1 MGQVNSAKSHF
12 VLGVVMKKSIVG
24 RAVIAIAALA
34 LLANGIAP
42 SNAATLRVP
51 KTAFPACVVQ
61 NGIYCIESVTVT
73 TAQGKVVPLQ
83 WVANGNAVPGE
94 SATDGIS
101 FAPVAKVVKGVVK
114 ENGWWTTQYQRDALV
129 AETTVFT
136 DISEL
141 VGTAEFPEIGA
152 RYDSATKTYD
162 ITKPIE
168 AFDSI
173 IDCWD
178 SKSNTSSK
186 IPFSTCHKGAVAAI
200 TDAEVKFIFNYT
212 TAALAATAAKDLD
225 AATWIDL
232 KEYALKGEQP
242 AVNARYDAAKKT
254 FDKIQPL
261 YTPVWVTNNSL
272 INGWNVAGTAASLPT
287 IVPVTPAPAASP
299 EASPSASP
307 TASPAAPAAPAD
319 PNAAPATAVTGATS
333 APDAQ
338 GVVPAALAPNEQT
351 AVMPVVEA
359 GRALTG
365 RWTSPL
371 WNSLGLGSIGYDGL
385 FVDAKAA
392 NEFVNHVFI
401 DVVPT
406 LTANDNK
413 VTLAGQPGNK
423 AFAVSLDSD
432 IVISVKVRTGDIK
445 TGVTV
450 AVGVDTTVKSV
461 AGREFTTLTVE
472 GTAVTVPL
480 AKKAADCNGE
490 TGVAKAMVR
499 QFQTLIIAQN
509 ETSGFGVEGTSGN
522 MYVGSN
528 GVCSLST
535 PTWDAATKTF
545 SWTTGA
551 PHFAPDGTT
560 VNKGFYKAVIP
571 FKDAAL
577 LWGLTNPAD
586 AATALTVSITTEE
599 GGSSAAIAVVSA
611 KNGNIIIDVSGF
623 EYSKPRLSIAM
634 KRGYKASNKK
644 ISSLPAPKYT
654 ITCARGATT
663 KKVKGTKPTCP
674 KGYKAV
680 GPRV

>member
-1 MGQVNSAKSHF
+1 
-12 VLGVVMKKSIVG
+12 MKKFRLSRIIV
-24 RAVIAIAALA
+24 AVATLA
-34 LLANGIAP
+34 MLANGIVP
-42 SNAATLRVP
+42 SSAATLRVP
-51 KTAFPACVVQ
+51 KTAFPACAVQ
-61 NGIYCIESVTVT
+61 NGVYCIESVTVT

-83 WVANGNAVPGE
+83 WVATGTAVPGQ
-94 SATDGIS
+94 SATNGIS
-101 FAPVAKVVKGVVK
+101 FAPVAKVVKGIVK

-129 AETTVFT
+129 ADTTVFA
-136 DISEL
+136 DVSSL

-162 ITKPIE
+162 ITKPVE
-168 AFDSI
+168 AFSSI

-178 SKSNTSSK
+178 SKTNTSSK
-186 IPFSTCHKGAVAAI
+186 QTFGNCYKGAVAAVNE
-200 TDAEVKFIFNYT
+200 AEVKFIFNYST
-212 TAALAATAAKDLD
+212 SALAATAAKDLD
-225 AATWIDL
+225 TSTWVDL
-232 KEYALKGEQP
+232 KDLALQGQQP
-242 AVNARYDAAKKT
+242 AVNARYDATKKT
-254 FDKIQPL
+254 FDKLQPL

-272 INGWNVAGTAASLPT
+272 INGWDVAGTPATLPT
-287 IVPVTPAPAASP
+287 IVPVTPAPAAS
-299 EASPSASP
+299 ASAASAV
-307 TASPAAPAAPAD
+307 TAPAPVD
-319 PNAAPATAVTGATS
+319 PNAAPATAVTAATS

-338 GVVPAALAPNEQT
+338 GVVPAPLAPNEQT
-351 AVMPVVEA
+351 AVMPPVEA

-371 WNSLGLGSIGYDGL
+371 WNTLGLGSIGYDGL

-406 LTANDNK
+406 LTATDNK
-413 VTLAGQPGNK
+413 VNLAGQTGNK
-423 AFAVSLDSD
+423 SYAVSLDSD

-450 AVGVDTTVKSV
+450 AVGVDTSVTSTV
-461 AGREFTTLTVE
+461 GQEFTTLTVE

-480 AKKAADCNGE
+480 AKSAADCAGE

-499 QFQTLIIAQN
+499 QFQTLIIVQN
-509 ETSGFGVEGTSGN
+509 DTSGFGVEGTSGN

-535 PTWDAATKTF
+535 PTWDPTAKSF
-545 SWTTGA
+545 SWTTAA

-560 VNKGFYKAVIP
+560 VNRGFYKAVIP

-586 AATALTVSITTEE
+586 AATALTVSIATEA

-623 EYSKPRLSIAM
+623 EYSKPRLTIMM
-634 KRGYKASNKK
+634 KKGYKASNKK
-644 ISSLPAPKYT
+644 ISSLAAPKYT

-663 KKVKGTKPTCP
+663 KKVKGTKPVCP

-680 GPRV
+680 GPRT

>member
-1 MGQVNSAKSHF
+1 
-12 VLGVVMKKSIVG
+12 MKKFRLSRIVV
-24 RAVIAIAALA
+24 AVAALA
-34 LLANGIAP
+34 MLANGIVP
-42 SNAATLRVP
+42 SSAATLRVP
-51 KTAFPACVVQ
+51 KTAFPACAVQ
-61 NGIYCIESVTVT
+61 NGVYCIESVTVT

-83 WVANGNAVPGE
+83 WVATGTAVPGQ
-94 SATDGIS
+94 SATNGIS
-101 FAPVAKVVKGVVK
+101 FAPVAKVVKGIVK

-129 AETTVFT
+129 ADTTVFA
-136 DISEL
+136 DVSSL

-162 ITKPIE
+162 ITKPVE
-168 AFDSI
+168 AFSSI

-178 SKSNTSSK
+178 SKTNTSSK
-186 IPFSTCHKGAVAAI
+186 QTFGNCYKGAVAAVNE
-200 TDAEVKFIFNYT
+200 AEVKFIFNYST
-212 TAALAATAAKDLD
+212 TALAATAAKDLD
-225 AATWIDL
+225 TSTWVDL
-232 KEYALKGEQP
+232 KDLALQGQQP
-242 AVNARYDAAKKT
+242 AVNARYDATKKT
-254 FDKIQPL
+254 FDKLQPL

-272 INGWNVAGTAASLPT
+272 INGWDVAGTPATLPT
-287 IVPVTPAPAASP
+287 IVPVTPAPAAS
-299 EASPSASP
+299 ASAASAV
-307 TASPAAPAAPAD
+307 TAPAPVD
-319 PNAAPATAVTGATS
+319 PNAAPATAVTAATS

-338 GVVPAALAPNEQT
+338 GVVPAPLAPNEQT
-351 AVMPVVEA
+351 AVMPPVEA

-371 WNSLGLGSIGYDGL
+371 WNTLGLGSIGYDGL

-406 LTANDNK
+406 LTATDNK
-413 VTLAGQPGNK
+413 VNLAGQTGNK
-423 AFAVSLDSD
+423 SYAVSLDSD

-450 AVGVDTTVKSV
+450 AVGVDTSVTSTV
-461 AGREFTTLTVE
+461 GQEFTTLTVE

-480 AKKAADCNGE
+480 AKSAADCAGE

-499 QFQTLIIAQN
+499 QFQTLIIVQN
-509 ETSGFGVEGTSGN
+509 DTSGFGVEGTSGN

-535 PTWDAATKTF
+535 PTWDPTAKSF
-545 SWTTGA
+545 SWTTAA

-560 VNKGFYKAVIP
+560 VNRGFYKAVIP

-586 AATALTVSITTEE
+586 AATALTVSIATEA

-623 EYSKPRLSIAM
+623 EYSKPRLTIKM
-634 KRGYKASNKK
+634 KKGYKASNKK
-644 ISSLPAPKYT
+644 ISSLAAPKYT

-663 KKVKGTKPTCP
+663 KKVKGTKPVCP

-680 GPRV
+680 GPRT

>member
-1 MGQVNSAKSHF
+1 M
-12 VLGVVMKKSIVG
+12 
-24 RAVIAIAALA
+24 
-34 LLANGIAP
+34 
-42 SNAATLRVP
+42 
-51 KTAFPACVVQ
+51 
-61 NGIYCIESVTVT
+61 
-73 TAQGKVVPLQ
+73 
-83 WVANGNAVPGE
+83 
-94 SATDGIS
+94 
-101 FAPVAKVVKGVVK
+101 
-114 ENGWWTTQYQRDALV
+114 
-129 AETTVFT
+129 
-136 DISEL
+136 
-141 VGTAEFPEIGA
+141 
-152 RYDSATKTYD
+152 
-162 ITKPIE
+162 
-168 AFDSI
+168 
-173 IDCWD
+173 
-178 SKSNTSSK
+178 
-186 IPFSTCHKGAVAAI
+186 
-200 TDAEVKFIFNYT
+200 
-212 TAALAATAAKDLD
+212 
-225 AATWIDL
+225 
-232 KEYALKGEQP
+232 
-242 AVNARYDAAKKT
+242 
-254 FDKIQPL
+254 QPL
-261 YTPVWVTNNSL
+261 FTPVWVTNNSL
-272 INGWNVAGTAASLPT
+272 INGWNVAGTPATLPT
-287 IVPVTPAPAASP
+287 IVTPPAPATPAATPSPTASPTAPAATPAPAASP
-299 EASPSASP
+299 APGAP
-307 TASPAAPAAPAD
+307 VDPNAPAATTV
-319 PNAAPATAVTGATS
+319 TAATS

-413 VTLAGQPGNK
+413 VNLAGQPGNK

-432 IVISVKVRTGDIK
+432 IVISVKVRTGALK

-450 AVGVDTTVKSV
+450 AVGVDTTVKTTV
-461 AGREFTTLTVE
+461 GQEFTTLTVE

-480 AKKAADCNGE
+480 AKKAADCSGE
-490 TGVAKAMVR
+490 AGVAKAMVR
-499 QFQTLIIAQN
+499 QFQTLIVAQN
-509 ETSGFGVEGTSGN
+509 DTSGFGVEGTSGN

-535 PTWDAATKTF
+535 PTWDPATKTF
-545 SWTTGA
+545 SWTVGA

-586 AATALTVSITTEE
+586 AATALTVSIATEE

-611 KNGNIIIDVSGF
+611 KSGNIIIDVSGF

-634 KRGYKASNKK
+634 KKGYKASNRK
-644 ISSLPAPKYT
+644 ISSLAAPKYT

-663 KKVKGTKPTCP
+663 KKVKGTNPKCP
-674 KGYKAV
+674 KGFKAV
-680 GPRV
+680 GPRI

>member
-1 MGQVNSAKSHF
+1 
-12 VLGVVMKKSIVG
+12 MKKFRLSRIVV
-24 RAVIAIAALA
+24 AVAALA
-34 LLANGIAP
+34 MLANGIVP
-42 SNAATLRVP
+42 SSAATLRVP
-51 KTAFPACVVQ
+51 KTAFPACAVQ
-61 NGIYCIESVTVT
+61 NGVYCIESVTVT

-83 WVANGNAVPGE
+83 WVATGTAVPGQ
-94 SATDGIS
+94 SATNGIS
-101 FAPVAKVVKGVVK
+101 FAPVAKVVKGIVK

-129 AETTVFT
+129 ADTTVFA
-136 DISEL
+136 DVSSL

-162 ITKPIE
+162 ITKPVE
-168 AFDSI
+168 AFSSI

-178 SKSNTSSK
+178 SKTNTSSK
-186 IPFSTCHKGAVAAI
+186 QTFGNCYKGAVAAVNE
-200 TDAEVKFIFNYT
+200 AEVKFIFNYST
-212 TAALAATAAKDLD
+212 TALAATAAKDLD
-225 AATWIDL
+225 TSTWVDL
-232 KEYALKGEQP
+232 KDLALQGQQP
-242 AVNARYDAAKKT
+242 AVNARYDATAKS
-254 FDKIQPL
+254 FDKLMPL

-272 INGWNVAGTAASLPT
+272 INGWDVAGTPATLPT
-287 IVPVTPAPAASP
+287 IVPVTPAPAAS
-299 EASPSASP
+299 ASAASAV
-307 TASPAAPAAPAD
+307 TAPAPVD
-319 PNAAPATAVTGATS
+319 PNAAPATAVTAATS

-338 GVVPAALAPNEQT
+338 GVVPAPLAPNEQT
-351 AVMPVVEA
+351 AVMPPVEA

-371 WNSLGLGSIGYDGL
+371 WNTLGLGSIGYDGL

-406 LTANDNK
+406 LTATDNK
-413 VTLAGQPGNK
+413 VNLAGQPGNK
-423 AFAVSLDSD
+423 IYAVSLDSD

-450 AVGVDTTVKSV
+450 AVGVDTTVTSTV
-461 AGREFTTLTVE
+461 GQEFTTLTVE

-480 AKKAADCNGE
+480 AKTAADCAGE

-509 ETSGFGVEGTSGN
+509 ETSGFGVEGTTGN

-535 PTWDAATKTF
+535 PTWDPTAKSF
-545 SWTTGA
+545 SWTTAA

-560 VNKGFYKAVIP
+560 VNRGFYKAVIP

-586 AATALTVSITTEE
+586 AATALTVSIATEA

-623 EYSKPRLSIAM
+623 EYSKPRLTIKM
-634 KRGYKASNKK
+634 KKGYKASNKK
-644 ISSLPAPKYT
+644 ISSLAAPKYT

-663 KKVKGTKPTCP
+663 KKVKGTKPVCP

-680 GPRV
+680 GPRT

>member
-1 MGQVNSAKSHF
+1 
-12 VLGVVMKKSIVG
+12 MKKFRLSRIVV
-24 RAVIAIAALA
+24 AVAALA
-34 LLANGIAP
+34 MLANGIVP
-42 SNAATLRVP
+42 SSAATLRVP
-51 KTAFPACVVQ
+51 KTAFPACAVQ
-61 NGIYCIESVTVT
+61 NGVYCIESVTVT

-83 WVANGNAVPGE
+83 WVATGTAVPGQ
-94 SATDGIS
+94 SATNGIS
-101 FAPVAKVVKGVVK
+101 FAPVAKVVKGIVK

-129 AETTVFT
+129 ADTTVFA
-136 DISEL
+136 DVSSL

-162 ITKPIE
+162 ITKPVD
-168 AFDSI
+168 AFSSI

-178 SKSNTSSK
+178 AKTNTSSK
-186 IPFSTCHKGAVAAI
+186 QTFGNCYKGAVAAVNE
-200 TDAEVKFIFNYT
+200 AEVKFIFNYST
-212 TAALAATAAKDLD
+212 TALAATAAKDLD
-225 AATWIDL
+225 TSTWVDL
-232 KEYALKGEQP
+232 KDLALQGQQP
-242 AVNARYDAAKKT
+242 AVNARYDATAKS
-254 FDKIQPL
+254 FDKLMPL

-272 INGWNVAGTAASLPT
+272 INGWDVAGTPATLPT
-287 IVPVTPAPAASP
+287 IVPVTPAPAAS
-299 EASPSASP
+299 ASAASAV
-307 TASPAAPAAPAD
+307 TAPAPVD
-319 PNAAPATAVTGATS
+319 PNAAPATAVTAATS

-338 GVVPAALAPNEQT
+338 GVVPAPLAPNEQT
-351 AVMPVVEA
+351 AVMPPVEA

-371 WNSLGLGSIGYDGL
+371 WNTLGLGSIGYDGL

-406 LTANDNK
+406 LTATDNK
-413 VTLAGQPGNK
+413 VNLAGQPGNK
-423 AFAVSLDSD
+423 IYAVSLDSD

-450 AVGVDTTVKSV
+450 AVGVDTTVTSTV
-461 AGREFTTLTVE
+461 GQEFTTLTVE

-480 AKKAADCNGE
+480 AKTAADCAGE

-535 PTWDAATKTF
+535 PTWDPTAKSF
-545 SWTTGA
+545 SWTTAA

-560 VNKGFYKAVIP
+560 VNRGFYKAVIP

-586 AATALTVSITTEE
+586 AATALTVSIATEA

-623 EYSKPRLSIAM
+623 EYSKPRLTIKM
-634 KRGYKASNKK
+634 KKGYKASNKK
-644 ISSLPAPKYT
+644 ISSLAAPKYT

-663 KKVKGTKPTCP
+663 KKVKGTKPVCP

-680 GPRV
+680 GPRT

>member
-1 MGQVNSAKSHF
+1 
-12 VLGVVMKKSIVG
+12 MKKFRLSRIIV
-24 RAVIAIAALA
+24 AVAALA
-34 LLANGIAP
+34 MLANGIVP
-42 SNAATLRVP
+42 SSAATLRVP
-51 KTAFPACVVQ
+51 KTAFPACAVQ
-61 NGIYCIESVTVT
+61 NGVYCIESVTVT

-83 WVANGNAVPGE
+83 WVATGTAVPGQ
-94 SATDGIS
+94 SATNGIS
-101 FAPVAKVVKGVVK
+101 FAPVAKVVKGIVK

-129 AETTVFT
+129 ADTTVFA
-136 DISEL
+136 DITSL

-162 ITKPIE
+162 ITKPVE
-168 AFDSI
+168 AFSSI

-178 SKSNTSSK
+178 SKTNTSSK
-186 IPFSTCHKGAVAAI
+186 QTFGNCYKGAVAAVNE
-200 TDAEVKFIFNYT
+200 AEVKFIFNYST
-212 TAALAATAAKDLD
+212 SALAATAAKDLD
-225 AATWIDL
+225 TSTWIDL
-232 KEYALKGEQP
+232 KDLALQGQQP
-242 AVNARYDAAKKT
+242 AVNARYDATKKT
-254 FDKIQPL
+254 FDKMMPL

-272 INGWNVAGTAASLPT
+272 INGWDVAGTPATLPT
-287 IVPVTPAPAASP
+287 IVPVAPAPTESASAAS
-299 EASPSASP
+299 AV
-307 TASPAAPAAPAD
+307 TAPAPVD
-319 PNAAPATAVTGATS
+319 PNAAPATAVTAATS

-338 GVVPAALAPNEQT
+338 GVVPAPLAPNEQT
-351 AVMPVVEA
+351 AVMPPVEA

-371 WNSLGLGSIGYDGL
+371 WNTLGLGSIGYDGL

-406 LTANDNK
+406 LTATDNK
-413 VTLAGQPGNK
+413 VNLAGQTGNK
-423 AFAVSLDSD
+423 SYAVSLDSD

-450 AVGVDTTVKSV
+450 AVGVDTSVTSTV
-461 AGREFTTLTVE
+461 GQEFTTLTVE

-480 AKKAADCNGE
+480 AKSSADCAGE

-499 QFQTLIIAQN
+499 QFQTLIIVQN
-509 ETSGFGVEGTSGN
+509 DTSGFGVEGTSGN

-535 PTWDAATKTF
+535 PTWDPTAKSF
-545 SWTTGA
+545 SWTTAA

-560 VNKGFYKAVIP
+560 VNRGFYKAVIP

-586 AATALTVSITTEE
+586 AATALTVSISTEA

-623 EYSKPRLSIAM
+623 EYSKPRLTIMM
-634 KRGYKASNKK
+634 KKGYKASNKK
-644 ISSLPAPKYT
+644 ISSLAAPKYT

-663 KKVKGTKPTCP
+663 KKVKGTKPVCP

-680 GPRV
+680 GPRA

>member
-1 MGQVNSAKSHF
+1 
-12 VLGVVMKKSIVG
+12 MKKFRLSRIVV
-24 RAVIAIAALA
+24 AVAALA
-34 LLANGIAP
+34 MLANGIVP
-42 SNAATLRVP
+42 SSAATLRVP
-51 KTAFPACVVQ
+51 KTAFPACAVQ
-61 NGIYCIESVTVT
+61 NGVYCIESVTVT

-83 WVANGNAVPGE
+83 WVATGTAVPGQ
-94 SATDGIS
+94 SATNGIS
-101 FAPVAKVVKGVVK
+101 FAPVAKVVKGIVK

-129 AETTVFT
+129 ADTTVFA
-136 DISEL
+136 DVSSL

-162 ITKPIE
+162 ITKPVE
-168 AFDSI
+168 AFSSI

-178 SKSNTSSK
+178 SKTNTSSK
-186 IPFSTCHKGAVAAI
+186 QTFGNCYKGAVAAVNE
-200 TDAEVKFIFNYT
+200 AEVKFIFNYST
-212 TAALAATAAKDLD
+212 TALAATAAKDLD
-225 AATWIDL
+225 TSTWVDL
-232 KEYALKGEQP
+232 KDLALQGQQP
-242 AVNARYDAAKKT
+242 AVNARYDATKKT
-254 FDKIQPL
+254 FDKLQPL

-272 INGWNVAGTAASLPT
+272 INGWDVAGTPATLPT
-287 IVPVTPAPAASP
+287 IVPVAPAPT
-299 EASPSASP
+299 ESAS
-307 TASPAAPAAPAD
+307 AGSVAAAPAPVD
-319 PNAAPATAVTGATS
+319 PNAAPATAVAGATS

-338 GVVPAALAPNEQT
+338 GVVPAPLAPNEQT
-351 AVMPVVEA
+351 AVMPPVEA

-371 WNSLGLGSIGYDGL
+371 WNTLGLGSIGYDGL

-406 LTANDNK
+406 LTATDNK
-413 VTLAGQPGNK
+413 VNLAGQPGNK
-423 AFAVSLDSD
+423 IYAVSLDSD

-450 AVGVDTTVKSV
+450 AVGVDTSVTSTV
-461 AGREFTTLTVE
+461 GQEFTTLTVE

-480 AKKAADCNGE
+480 AKSAADCAGE

-499 QFQTLIIAQN
+499 QFQTLIIVQN
-509 ETSGFGVEGTSGN
+509 DTSGFGVEGTSGN

-535 PTWDAATKTF
+535 PTWDPTAKSF
-545 SWTTGA
+545 SWTTAA

-560 VNKGFYKAVIP
+560 VNRGFYKAVIP

-586 AATALTVSITTEE
+586 AATALTVSIATEA

-623 EYSKPRLSIAM
+623 EYSKPRLTIMM
-634 KRGYKASNKK
+634 KKGYKASNKK
-644 ISSLPAPKYT
+644 ISSLAAPKYT

-663 KKVKGTKPTCP
+663 KKVKGTKPVCP

-680 GPRV
+680 GPRT

>member
-1 MGQVNSAKSHF
+1 
-12 VLGVVMKKSIVG
+12 MKKFRLSRIVV
-24 RAVIAIAALA
+24 AVAALA
-34 LLANGIAP
+34 MLANGIVP
-42 SNAATLRVP
+42 SSAATLRVP
-51 KTAFPACVVQ
+51 KTAFPACAVQ
-61 NGIYCIESVTVT
+61 NGVYCIESVTVT

-83 WVANGNAVPGE
+83 WVATGTAVPGQ
-94 SATDGIS
+94 SATNGIS
-101 FAPVAKVVKGVVK
+101 FAPVAKVVKGIVK

-129 AETTVFT
+129 ADTTVFA
-136 DISEL
+136 DVSSL

-162 ITKPIE
+162 ITKPVE
-168 AFDSI
+168 AFSSI

-178 SKSNTSSK
+178 SKTNTSSK
-186 IPFSTCHKGAVAAI
+186 QTFGNCYKGAVAAVNE
-200 TDAEVKFIFNYT
+200 AEVKFIFNYST
-212 TAALAATAAKDLD
+212 SALAATAAKDLD
-225 AATWIDL
+225 TSTWIDL
-232 KEYALKGEQP
+232 KDLALQGQQP
-242 AVNARYDAAKKT
+242 AVNARYDATKKT
-254 FDKIQPL
+254 FDKMMPL

-272 INGWNVAGTAASLPT
+272 INGWDVAGTPATLPT
-287 IVPVTPAPAASP
+287 IVPVAPAPTESASAAS
-299 EASPSASP
+299 AV
-307 TASPAAPAAPAD
+307 TAPAPVD
-319 PNAAPATAVTGATS
+319 PNAAPATAVTAATS

-338 GVVPAALAPNEQT
+338 GVVPAPLAPNEQT
-351 AVMPVVEA
+351 AVMPPVEA

-371 WNSLGLGSIGYDGL
+371 WNTLGLGSIGYDGL

-406 LTANDNK
+406 LTATDNK
-413 VTLAGQPGNK
+413 VNLAGQTGNK
-423 AFAVSLDSD
+423 SYAVSLDSD

-450 AVGVDTTVKSV
+450 AVGVDTSVTSTV
-461 AGREFTTLTVE
+461 GQEFTTLTVE

-480 AKKAADCNGE
+480 AKSSADCAGE

-499 QFQTLIIAQN
+499 QFQTLIIVQN
-509 ETSGFGVEGTSGN
+509 DTSGFGVEGTSGN

-535 PTWDAATKTF
+535 PTWDPTAKSF
-545 SWTTGA
+545 SWTTAA

-560 VNKGFYKAVIP
+560 VNRGFYKAVIP

-586 AATALTVSITTEE
+586 AATALTVSIATEA

-623 EYSKPRLSIAM
+623 EYSKPRLTIKM
-634 KRGYKASNKK
+634 KKGYKASNKK
-644 ISSLPAPKYT
+644 ISSLAAPKYT

-663 KKVKGTKPTCP
+663 KKVKGTKPVCP

-680 GPRV
+680 GPRT

>member
-1 MGQVNSAKSHF
+1 
-12 VLGVVMKKSIVG
+12 MKKFRLSRIVV
-24 RAVIAIAALA
+24 AVAALA
-34 LLANGIAP
+34 MLANSIAP
-42 SNAATLRVP
+42 SSAATLRVP
-51 KTAFPACVVQ
+51 KTAFPACAVQ
-61 NGIYCIESVTVT
+61 NGVYCIESVTVT

-83 WVANGNAVPGE
+83 WVATGTAVPGQ
-94 SATDGIS
+94 SATNGIS
-101 FAPVAKVVKGVVK
+101 FAPVAKVVKGIVK

-129 AETTVFT
+129 ADTTVFA
-136 DISEL
+136 DISSL

-162 ITKPIE
+162 ITKPVD
-168 AFDSI
+168 AFSSI

-178 SKSNTSSK
+178 SKTNTSSK
-186 IPFSTCHKGAVAAI
+186 QTFGNCYKGAVAAVNE
-200 TDAEVKFIFNYT
+200 AEVKFIFNYST
-212 TAALAATAAKDLD
+212 TALAATAAKDLD
-225 AATWIDL
+225 TSTWVDL
-232 KEYALKGEQP
+232 KDLALQGQQP
-242 AVNARYDAAKKT
+242 AINARYDATAKS
-254 FDKIQPL
+254 FDKLMPL

-272 INGWNVAGTAASLPT
+272 INGWDVAGTPATLPT
-287 IVPVTPAPAASP
+287 IVPVTPAPSASASAAS
-299 EASPSASP
+299 AV
-307 TASPAAPAAPAD
+307 TAPAPVD
-319 PNAAPATAVTGATS
+319 PNAAPATAVTAATS

-338 GVVPAALAPNEQT
+338 GVVPAPLAPNEQT
-351 AVMPVVEA
+351 AVMPPVEA

-371 WNSLGLGSIGYDGL
+371 WNTLGLGSIGYDGL

-406 LTANDNK
+406 LTATDNK
-413 VTLAGQPGNK
+413 VNLAGQPGNK
-423 AFAVSLDSD
+423 IYAVSLDSD

-450 AVGVDTTVKSV
+450 AVGVDTTVTSTV
-461 AGREFTTLTVE
+461 GQEFTTLTVE

-480 AKKAADCNGE
+480 AKTAADCAGE

-509 ETSGFGVEGTSGN
+509 ETSGFGVEGTTGN

-535 PTWDAATKTF
+535 PTWDPTAKSF
-545 SWTTGA
+545 SWTTAA

-560 VNKGFYKAVIP
+560 VNRGFYKAVIP

-586 AATALTVSITTEE
+586 AATALTVSIATEA

-623 EYSKPRLSIAM
+623 EYSKPRLTIKM
-634 KRGYKASNKK
+634 KKGYKASNKK
-644 ISSLPAPKYT
+644 ISSLAAPKYT

-663 KKVKGTKPTCP
+663 KKVKGTKPVCP

-680 GPRV
+680 GPRI

>member
-1 MGQVNSAKSHF
+1 
-12 VLGVVMKKSIVG
+12 MKKFRLSRIVV
-24 RAVIAIAALA
+24 AVAALA
-34 LLANGIAP
+34 MLANSIAP
-42 SNAATLRVP
+42 SSAATLRVP
-51 KTAFPACVVQ
+51 KTAFPACAVQ
-61 NGIYCIESVTVT
+61 NGVYCIESVTVT

-83 WVANGNAVPGE
+83 WVATGTAVPGQ
-94 SATDGIS
+94 SATNGIS
-101 FAPVAKVVKGVVK
+101 FAPVAKVVKGIVK

-129 AETTVFT
+129 ADTTVFA
-136 DISEL
+136 DISSL

-162 ITKPIE
+162 ITKPVD
-168 AFDSI
+168 AFSSI

-178 SKSNTSSK
+178 SKTNTSSK
-186 IPFSTCHKGAVAAI
+186 QTFGNCYKGAVAAVNE
-200 TDAEVKFIFNYT
+200 AEVKFIFNYSS
-212 TAALAATAAKDLD
+212 AALAAAAAKDLD
-225 AATWIDL
+225 AATWVDL
-232 KEYALKGEQP
+232 KDLAAQGQQP
-242 AVNARYDAAKKT
+242 AVNARYDATKKT
-254 FDKIQPL
+254 FDKLMPL

-272 INGWNVAGTAASLPT
+272 INGWDVAGTPATLPT
-287 IVPVTPAPAASP
+287 IVPVTPAPT
-299 EASPSASP
+299 ESAS
-307 TASPAAPAAPAD
+307 AGSVAAAPAPVD
-319 PNAAPATAVTGATS
+319 PNAAPATAVAGATS

-338 GVVPAALAPNEQT
+338 GVVPAPLAPNEQT
-351 AVMPVVEA
+351 AVMPPVEA

-371 WNSLGLGSIGYDGL
+371 WNTLGLGSIGYDGL

-406 LTANDNK
+406 LTATDNK
-413 VTLAGQPGNK
+413 VNLAGQPGNK
-423 AFAVSLDSD
+423 IYAVSLDSD

-450 AVGVDTTVKSV
+450 AVGVDTTVTSTV
-461 AGREFTTLTVE
+461 GQEFTTLTVE

-480 AKKAADCNGE
+480 AKTAADCAGE

-509 ETSGFGVEGTSGN
+509 ETSGFGVEGTTGN

-535 PTWDAATKTF
+535 PTWDPTAKSF
-545 SWTTGA
+545 SWTTAA

-560 VNKGFYKAVIP
+560 VNRGFYKAVIP

-586 AATALTVSITTEE
+586 AATALTVSIATEA

-623 EYSKPRLSIAM
+623 EYSKPRLTIKM
-634 KRGYKASNKK
+634 KKGYKASNKK
-644 ISSLPAPKYT
+644 ISSLAAPKYT
-654 ITCARGATT
+654 VTCARGATT
-663 KKVKGTKPTCP
+663 KKVKGTKPVCP

-680 GPRV
+680 GPRI

>member
-1 MGQVNSAKSHF
+1 
-12 VLGVVMKKSIVG
+12 MKKFRLSRIVV
-24 RAVIAIAALA
+24 AVAALA
-34 LLANGIAP
+34 MLANSIAP
-42 SNAATLRVP
+42 SSAATLRVP
-51 KTAFPACVVQ
+51 KTAFPACAVQ
-61 NGIYCIESVTVT
+61 NGVYCIESVTVT

-83 WVANGNAVPGE
+83 WVATGTAVPGQ
-94 SATDGIS
+94 SATNGIS
-101 FAPVAKVVKGVVK
+101 FAPVAKVVKGIVK

-129 AETTVFT
+129 ADTTVFA
-136 DISEL
+136 DISSL

-162 ITKPIE
+162 ITKPVD
-168 AFDSI
+168 AFSSI

-178 SKSNTSSK
+178 SKTNTSSK
-186 IPFSTCHKGAVAAI
+186 QTFGNCYKGAVAAVNE
-200 TDAEVKFIFNYT
+200 AEVKFIFNYST
-212 TAALAATAAKDLD
+212 TALAATAAKDLD
-225 AATWIDL
+225 TSTWVDL
-232 KEYALKGEQP
+232 KDLALQGQQP
-242 AVNARYDAAKKT
+242 AINARYDATAKS
-254 FDKIQPL
+254 FDKLMPL

-272 INGWNVAGTAASLPT
+272 INGWDVAGTPATLPT
-287 IVPVTPAPAASP
+287 IVPVTPAPAA
-299 EASPSASP
+299 
-307 TASPAAPAAPAD
+307 TASAASAVTAPAPVD
-319 PNAAPATAVTGATS
+319 PNAAPATAVTAATS

-338 GVVPAALAPNEQT
+338 GVVPAPLAPNEQT
-351 AVMPVVEA
+351 AVMPPVEA

-371 WNSLGLGSIGYDGL
+371 WNTLGLGSIGYDGL

-406 LTANDNK
+406 LTATDNK
-413 VTLAGQPGNK
+413 VNLAGQPGNK
-423 AFAVSLDSD
+423 IYAVSLDSD

-450 AVGVDTTVKSV
+450 AVGVDTTVTSTV
-461 AGREFTTLTVE
+461 GQEFTTLTVE

-480 AKKAADCNGE
+480 AKTAADCAGE

-509 ETSGFGVEGTSGN
+509 ETSGFGVEGTTGN

-535 PTWDAATKTF
+535 PTWDPTAKSF
-545 SWTTGA
+545 SWTTAA

-560 VNKGFYKAVIP
+560 VNRGFYKAVIP

-586 AATALTVSITTEE
+586 AATALTVSIATEA

-623 EYSKPRLSIAM
+623 EYSKPRLTIKM
-634 KRGYKASNKK
+634 KKGYKASNKK
-644 ISSLPAPKYT
+644 ISSLAAPKYT
-654 ITCARGATT
+654 VTCARGATT
-663 KKVKGTKPTCP
+663 KKVKGTKPVCP

-680 GPRV
+680 GPRI

>member
-1 MGQVNSAKSHF
+1 
-12 VLGVVMKKSIVG
+12 MKKFRLSRIVV
-24 RAVIAIAALA
+24 AVAALA
-34 LLANGIAP
+34 MLANGIVP
-42 SNAATLRVP
+42 SSAATLRVP
-51 KTAFPACVVQ
+51 KTAFPACAVQ
-61 NGIYCIESVTVT
+61 NGVYCIESVTVT

-83 WVANGNAVPGE
+83 WVATGTAVPGQ
-94 SATDGIS
+94 SATNGIS
-101 FAPVAKVVKGVVK
+101 FAPVAKVVKGIVK

-129 AETTVFT
+129 ADTTVFA
-136 DISEL
+136 DISSL

-162 ITKPIE
+162 ITKPVD
-168 AFDSI
+168 AFSSI

-178 SKSNTSSK
+178 SKTNTSSK
-186 IPFSTCHKGAVAAI
+186 QTFGNCYKGAVAAVNE
-200 TDAEVKFIFNYT
+200 AEVKFIFNYST
-212 TAALAATAAKDLD
+212 TALAATAAKDLD
-225 AATWIDL
+225 TSTWVDL
-232 KEYALKGEQP
+232 KDLALQGQQP
-242 AVNARYDAAKKT
+242 AINARYDATAKS
-254 FDKIQPL
+254 FDKLMPL

-272 INGWNVAGTAASLPT
+272 INGWDVAGTPATLPT
-287 IVPVTPAPAASP
+287 IVPVTPAPAAS
-299 EASPSASP
+299 ASAASAV
-307 TASPAAPAAPAD
+307 TAPAPVD
-319 PNAAPATAVTGATS
+319 PNAAPATAVTAATS

-338 GVVPAALAPNEQT
+338 GVVPAPLAPNEQT
-351 AVMPVVEA
+351 AVMPPVEA

-371 WNSLGLGSIGYDGL
+371 WNTLGLGSIGYDGL

-406 LTANDNK
+406 LTATDNK
-413 VTLAGQPGNK
+413 VNLAGQPGNK
-423 AFAVSLDSD
+423 IYAVSLDSD

-450 AVGVDTTVKSV
+450 AVGVDTTVTSTV
-461 AGREFTTLTVE
+461 GQEFTTLTVE

-480 AKKAADCNGE
+480 AKTAADCAGE

-509 ETSGFGVEGTSGN
+509 ETSGFGVEGTTGN

-535 PTWDAATKTF
+535 PTWDPTAKSF
-545 SWTTGA
+545 SWTTAA

-560 VNKGFYKAVIP
+560 VNRGFYKAVIP

-586 AATALTVSITTEE
+586 AATALTVSIATEA

-623 EYSKPRLSIAM
+623 EYSKPRLTIKM
-634 KRGYKASNKK
+634 KKGYKASNKK
-644 ISSLPAPKYT
+644 ISSLAAPKYT

-663 KKVKGTKPTCP
+663 KKVKGTKPVCP

-680 GPRV
+680 GPRT

>member
-1 MGQVNSAKSHF
+1 
-12 VLGVVMKKSIVG
+12 MKKFRLSRIVV
-24 RAVIAIAALA
+24 AVAALA
-34 LLANGIAP
+34 MLANSIAP
-42 SNAATLRVP
+42 SSAATLRVP
-51 KTAFPACVVQ
+51 KTAFPACAVQ
-61 NGIYCIESVTVT
+61 NGVYCIESVTVT

-83 WVANGNAVPGE
+83 WVATGTAVPGQ
-94 SATDGIS
+94 SATNGIS
-101 FAPVAKVVKGVVK
+101 FAPVAKVVKGIVK

-129 AETTVFT
+129 ADTTVFA
-136 DISEL
+136 DISSL

-162 ITKPIE
+162 ITKPVD
-168 AFDSI
+168 AFSSI

-178 SKSNTSSK
+178 SKTNTSSK
-186 IPFSTCHKGAVAAI
+186 QTFGNCYKGAVAAVNE
-200 TDAEVKFIFNYT
+200 AEVKFIFNYST
-212 TAALAATAAKDLD
+212 TALAATAAKDLD
-225 AATWIDL
+225 TSTWVDL
-232 KEYALKGEQP
+232 KDLALQGQQP
-242 AVNARYDAAKKT
+242 AINARYDATAKS
-254 FDKIQPL
+254 FDKLMPL

-272 INGWNVAGTAASLPT
+272 INGWDVAGTPATLPT
-287 IVPVTPAPAASP
+287 IVPVTPAPAAS
-299 EASPSASP
+299 ASAASAV
-307 TASPAAPAAPAD
+307 TAPAPVD
-319 PNAAPATAVTGATS
+319 PNAAPATAVTAATS

-338 GVVPAALAPNEQT
+338 GVVPAPLAPNEQT
-351 AVMPVVEA
+351 AVMPPVEA

-371 WNSLGLGSIGYDGL
+371 WNTLGLGSIGYDGL

-406 LTANDNK
+406 LTATDNK
-413 VTLAGQPGNK
+413 VNLAGQPGNK
-423 AFAVSLDSD
+423 IYAVSLDSD

-450 AVGVDTTVKSV
+450 AVGVDTTVTSTV
-461 AGREFTTLTVE
+461 GQEFTTLTVE

-480 AKKAADCNGE
+480 AKTAADCAGE

-509 ETSGFGVEGTSGN
+509 ETSGFGVEGTTGN

-535 PTWDAATKTF
+535 PTWDPTAKSF
-545 SWTTGA
+545 SWTTAA

-560 VNKGFYKAVIP
+560 VNRGFYKAVIP

-586 AATALTVSITTEE
+586 AATALTVSIATEA

-623 EYSKPRLSIAM
+623 EYSKPRLTIKM
-634 KRGYKASNKK
+634 KKGYKASNKK
-644 ISSLPAPKYT
+644 ISSLAAPKYT

-663 KKVKGTKPTCP
+663 KKVKGTKPVCP

-680 GPRV
+680 GPRT

>member
-1 MGQVNSAKSHF
+1 
-12 VLGVVMKKSIVG
+12 MKKFTVSRVVV
-24 RAVIAIAALA
+24 AVAALA
-34 LLANGIAP
+34 MLANGIAP
-42 SNAATLRVP
+42 SSAATLRVP
-51 KTAFPACVVQ
+51 KTAFPACAVQ
-61 NGIYCIESVTVT
+61 NGVYCIESVTVT

-83 WVANGNAVPGE
+83 WVATGTAVPGQ
-94 SATDGIS
+94 SATNGIS
-101 FAPVAKVVKGVVK
+101 FAPVAKVVKGIVK

-129 AETTVFT
+129 ADTTVFA
-136 DISEL
+136 DVSSL

-162 ITKPIE
+162 ITKPVE
-168 AFDSI
+168 AFSSI

-178 SKSNTSSK
+178 SKTNTSSK
-186 IPFSTCHKGAVAAI
+186 QTFGNCYKGAVAAVNE
-200 TDAEVKFIFNYT
+200 AEVKFIFNYST
-212 TAALAATAAKDLD
+212 TALAATAAKDLD
-225 AATWIDL
+225 TSTWVDL
-232 KEYALKGEQP
+232 KDLALQGQQP
-242 AVNARYDAAKKT
+242 AVNARYDATKKT
-254 FDKIQPL
+254 FDKLQPL

-272 INGWNVAGTAASLPT
+272 INGWDVAGTPATLPT
-287 IVPVTPAPAASP
+287 IVPVTPAPAAS
-299 EASPSASP
+299 ASAASAV
-307 TASPAAPAAPAD
+307 TAPAPVD
-319 PNAAPATAVTGATS
+319 PNAAPADAVTAATS

-338 GVVPAALAPNEQT
+338 GVVPAPLAPNEQT
-351 AVMPVVEA
+351 AVMPPVEA

-371 WNSLGLGSIGYDGL
+371 WNTLGLGSIGYDGL

-406 LTANDNK
+406 LTATDNK
-413 VTLAGQPGNK
+413 VNLAGQPGNK
-423 AFAVSLDSD
+423 IYAVSLDSD

-450 AVGVDTTVKSV
+450 AVGVDTTVTSTV
-461 AGREFTTLTVE
+461 GQEFTTLTVE
-472 GTAVTVPL
+472 GTAVSVPL
-480 AKKAADCNGE
+480 AKTAADCAGE

-535 PTWDAATKTF
+535 PTWDPVAKSF
-545 SWTTGA
+545 SWTTAA

-560 VNKGFYKAVIP
+560 VNRGFYKAVIP

-586 AATALTVSITTEE
+586 AATALTVSIATEA

-623 EYSKPRLSIAM
+623 EYSKPRLTIKM
-634 KRGYKASNKK
+634 KKGYKASNKK
-644 ISSLPAPKYT
+644 ISSLAAPKYT

-663 KKVKGTKPTCP
+663 KKVKGTKPVCP

-680 GPRV
+680 GPRT

>member
-1 MGQVNSAKSHF
+1 
-12 VLGVVMKKSIVG
+12 MKKFRLSRIVV
-24 RAVIAIAALA
+24 AVAALA
-34 LLANGIAP
+34 MLANSIAP
-42 SNAATLRVP
+42 SSAATLRVP
-51 KTAFPACVVQ
+51 KTAFPACAVQ
-61 NGIYCIESVTVT
+61 NGVYCIESVTVT

-83 WVANGNAVPGE
+83 WVANGVAVPGQ
-94 SATDGIS
+94 SATNGIS
-101 FAPVAKVVKGVVK
+101 FAPIAKVVKGIVK
-114 ENGWWTTQYQRDALV
+114 ENGWWTTQYQREALA
-129 AETTVFT
+129 AETTVFA
-136 DISEL
+136 DISSL

-162 ITKPIE
+162 ITKPVD
-168 AFDSI
+168 AFGAI

-178 SKSNTSSK
+178 AKTNTSSK
-186 IPFSTCHKGAVAAI
+186 QAFSNCYKGAVAAVNE
-200 TDAEVKFIFNYT
+200 AEVKFIFNYSS
-212 TAALAATAAKDLD
+212 AALAAAAAKDLD
-225 AATWIDL
+225 AATWVDL
-232 KEYALKGEQP
+232 KDLAGQGQQP
-242 AVNARYDAAKKT
+242 AVNARYDATKKT
-254 FDKIQPL
+254 FDKLMPL

-272 INGWNVAGTAASLPT
+272 INGWDVAGTPATLPT
-287 IVPVTPAPAASP
+287 IVPVTPAPAAS
-299 EASPSASP
+299 ASAASAV
-307 TASPAAPAAPAD
+307 TAPAPVD
-319 PNAAPATAVTGATS
+319 PNAAPADAVTAATS

-338 GVVPAALAPNEQT
+338 GVVPAPLAPNEQT
-351 AVMPVVEA
+351 AVMPPVEA

-371 WNSLGLGSIGYDGL
+371 WNTLGLGSIGYDGL

-406 LTANDNK
+406 LTATDNK
-413 VTLAGQPGNK
+413 VNLAGQPGNK
-423 AFAVSLDSD
+423 IYAVSLDSD

-450 AVGVDTTVKSV
+450 AVGVDTSVTSTV
-461 AGREFTTLTVE
+461 GQEFTTLTVE

-480 AKKAADCNGE
+480 AKSAADCAGE

-499 QFQTLIIAQN
+499 QFQTLIIVQN
-509 ETSGFGVEGTSGN
+509 DTSGFGVEGTSGN

-535 PTWDAATKTF
+535 PTWDPTAKSF
-545 SWTTGA
+545 SWTTAA

-560 VNKGFYKAVIP
+560 VNRGFYKAVIP

-586 AATALTVSITTEE
+586 AATALTVSIATEA

-623 EYSKPRLSIAM
+623 EYSKPRLTIMM
-634 KRGYKASNKK
+634 KKGYKASNKK
-644 ISSLPAPKYT
+644 ISSLAAPKYT

-663 KKVKGTKPTCP
+663 KKVKGTKPVCP

-680 GPRV
+680 GPRF

>member
-1 MGQVNSAKSHF
+1 
-12 VLGVVMKKSIVG
+12 MKKFRLSRIVV
-24 RAVIAIAALA
+24 AVAALA
-34 LLANGIAP
+34 MLANSIAP
-42 SNAATLRVP
+42 SSAATLRVP
-51 KTAFPACVVQ
+51 KTAFPACAVQ
-61 NGIYCIESVTVT
+61 NGVYCIESVTVT

-83 WVANGNAVPGE
+83 WVATGTAVPGQ
-94 SATDGIS
+94 SATNGIS
-101 FAPVAKVVKGVVK
+101 FAPVAKVVKGIVK

-129 AETTVFT
+129 ADTTVFA
-136 DISEL
+136 DVSSL

-162 ITKPIE
+162 ITKPVD
-168 AFDSI
+168 AFSSI

-178 SKSNTSSK
+178 SKTNTSSK
-186 IPFSTCHKGAVAAI
+186 QTFGNCYKGAVAAVNE
-200 TDAEVKFIFNYT
+200 AEVKFIFNYST
-212 TAALAATAAKDLD
+212 TALAATAAKDLD
-225 AATWIDL
+225 TSTWVDL
-232 KEYALKGEQP
+232 KDLALQGQQP
-242 AVNARYDAAKKT
+242 AINARYDATAKS
-254 FDKIQPL
+254 FDKLMPL

-272 INGWNVAGTAASLPT
+272 INGWDVAGTPATLPT
-287 IVPVTPAPAASP
+287 IVPVTPAPAAS
-299 EASPSASP
+299 ASAASAV
-307 TASPAAPAAPAD
+307 TAPAPVD
-319 PNAAPATAVTGATS
+319 PNAAPATAVTAATS

-338 GVVPAALAPNEQT
+338 GVVPAPLAPNEQT
-351 AVMPVVEA
+351 AVMPPVEA

-371 WNSLGLGSIGYDGL
+371 WNTLGLGSIGYDGL

-406 LTANDNK
+406 LTATDNK
-413 VTLAGQPGNK
+413 VNLAGQPGNK
-423 AFAVSLDSD
+423 IYAVSLDSD

-450 AVGVDTTVKSV
+450 AVGVDTTVTSTV
-461 AGREFTTLTVE
+461 GQEFTTLTVE

-480 AKKAADCNGE
+480 AKTAADCAGE

-509 ETSGFGVEGTSGN
+509 ETSGFGVEGTTGN

-535 PTWDAATKTF
+535 PTWDPTAKSF
-545 SWTTGA
+545 SWTTAA

-560 VNKGFYKAVIP
+560 VNRGFYKAVIP

-586 AATALTVSITTEE
+586 AATALTVSIATEA

-623 EYSKPRLSIAM
+623 EYSKPRLTIKM
-634 KRGYKASNKK
+634 KKGYKASNKK
-644 ISSLPAPKYT
+644 ISSLAAPKYT

-663 KKVKGTKPTCP
+663 KKVKGTKPVCP

-680 GPRV
+680 GPRI

>member
-1 MGQVNSAKSHF
+1 
-12 VLGVVMKKSIVG
+12 MKKFRLSRIVV
-24 RAVIAIAALA
+24 AVAALA
-34 LLANGIAP
+34 MLANSIAP
-42 SNAATLRVP
+42 SSAATLRVP
-51 KTAFPACVVQ
+51 KTAFPACAVQ
-61 NGIYCIESVTVT
+61 NGVYCIESVTVT

-83 WVANGNAVPGE
+83 WVATGTAVPGQ
-94 SATDGIS
+94 SATNGIS
-101 FAPVAKVVKGVVK
+101 FAPVAKVVKGIVK

-129 AETTVFT
+129 ADTTVFA
-136 DISEL
+136 DISSL

-162 ITKPIE
+162 ITKPVD
-168 AFDSI
+168 AFSSI

-178 SKSNTSSK
+178 SKTNTSSK
-186 IPFSTCHKGAVAAI
+186 QTFGNCYKGAVAAVNE
-200 TDAEVKFIFNYT
+200 AEVKFIFNYST
-212 TAALAATAAKDLD
+212 TALAATAAKDLD
-225 AATWIDL
+225 TSTWVDL
-232 KEYALKGEQP
+232 KDLALQGQQP
-242 AVNARYDAAKKT
+242 AINARYDATAKS
-254 FDKIQPL
+254 FDKLMPL

-272 INGWNVAGTAASLPT
+272 INGWDVAGTPATLPT
-287 IVPVTPAPAASP
+287 IVPVTPAPAA
-299 EASPSASP
+299 
-307 TASPAAPAAPAD
+307 TASAASAVTAPAPVD
-319 PNAAPATAVTGATS
+319 PNAAPATAVTAATS

-338 GVVPAALAPNEQT
+338 GVVPAPLAPNEQT
-351 AVMPVVEA
+351 AVMPPVEA

-371 WNSLGLGSIGYDGL
+371 WNTLGLGSIGYDGL

-406 LTANDNK
+406 LTATDNK
-413 VTLAGQPGNK
+413 VNLAGQPGNK
-423 AFAVSLDSD
+423 IYAVSLDSD

-450 AVGVDTTVKSV
+450 AVGVDTTVTSTV
-461 AGREFTTLTVE
+461 GQEFTTLTVE

-480 AKKAADCNGE
+480 AKTAADCAGE

-509 ETSGFGVEGTSGN
+509 ETSGFGVEGTTGN

-535 PTWDAATKTF
+535 PTWDPTAKSF
-545 SWTTGA
+545 SWTTAA

-560 VNKGFYKAVIP
+560 VNRGFYKAVIP

-586 AATALTVSITTEE
+586 AATALTVSIATEA

>member
-1 MGQVNSAKSHF
+1 
-12 VLGVVMKKSIVG
+12 MKKFTLG
-24 RAVIAIAALA
+24 RAVIALLAMALV
-34 LLANGIAP
+34 ANGITP
-42 SNAATLRVP
+42 SSASTLRVP

-73 TAQGKVVPLQ
+73 TAQGKIVPLQ
-83 WVANGNAVPGE
+83 WVATGNAVPGE
-94 SATDGIS
+94 SANDGIS
-101 FAPVAKVVKGVVK
+101 FAPVAKVVKGIVK
-114 ENGWWTTQYQRDALV
+114 ENGWWTTQWQRDALV
-129 AETTVFT
+129 AETTVFA
-136 DISEL
+136 DISSL

-178 SKSNTSSK
+178 TKTNTSSNTS
-186 IPFSTCHKGAVAAI
+186 FGACYKGAVAAI
-200 TDAEVKFIFNYT
+200 SDAEVKFIFNYA
-212 TAALAATAAKDLD
+212 TAALGATAAKDLD

-232 KEYALKGEQP
+232 KDLAQTGQQP
-242 AVNARYDAAKKT
+242 IINARYDATKKT
-254 FDKIQPL
+254 FDKLQPL

-272 INGWNVAGTAASLPT
+272 INGWNVAGTPATLPT
-287 IVPVTPAPAASP
+287 IVAPPAPATPAATPAPTASPTAPAATPAPAASAAP
-299 EASPSASP
+299 GAPVDP
-307 TASPAAPAAPAD
+307 NAPAATTV
-319 PNAAPATAVTGATS
+319 TAATS

-359 GRALTG
+359 GRAMTG

-406 LTANDNK
+406 LTATDNK
-413 VTLAGQPGNK
+413 VNLAGQPGNK

-432 IVISVKVRTGDIK
+432 IVISVKVRTGALK

-450 AVGVDTTVKSV
+450 AVGVDTTVKTTV
-461 AGREFTTLTVE
+461 GQEFTTLTVE

-480 AKKAADCNGE
+480 AKKAADCSGE

-499 QFQTLIIAQN
+499 QFQTLIVAQN
-509 ETSGFGVEGTSGN
+509 DTSGFGVEGTSGN

-535 PTWDAATKTF
+535 PTWDPATKTF
-545 SWTTGA
+545 SWTVGA

-586 AATALTVSITTEE
+586 AATALTVSIATEE

-611 KNGNIIIDVSGF
+611 KSGNIIIDVSGF

-634 KRGYKASNKK
+634 KKGYKASNKK
-644 ISSLPAPKYT
+644 ISSLQAPKYT

-663 KKVKGTKPTCP
+663 KKVKGTNPKCP

-680 GPRV
+680 GPRI

>member
-1 MGQVNSAKSHF
+1 
-12 VLGVVMKKSIVG
+12 MKKFRLSRIVV
-24 RAVIAIAALA
+24 AVAALA
-34 LLANGIAP
+34 MLANGIVP
-42 SNAATLRVP
+42 SSAATLRVP
-51 KTAFPACVVQ
+51 KTAFPACAVQ
-61 NGIYCIESVTVT
+61 NGVYCIESVTVT

-83 WVANGNAVPGE
+83 WVATGTAVPGQ
-94 SATDGIS
+94 SATNGIS
-101 FAPVAKVVKGVVK
+101 FAPVAKVVKGIVK

-129 AETTVFT
+129 ADTTVFA
-136 DISEL
+136 DVSSL

-162 ITKPIE
+162 ITKPVD
-168 AFDSI
+168 AFSSI

-178 SKSNTSSK
+178 SKTNTSSK
-186 IPFSTCHKGAVAAI
+186 QTFGNCYKGAVAAVNE
-200 TDAEVKFIFNYT
+200 AEVKFIFNYST
-212 TAALAATAAKDLD
+212 TALAATAAKDLD
-225 AATWIDL
+225 TSTWVDL
-232 KEYALKGEQP
+232 KDLALQGQQP
-242 AVNARYDAAKKT
+242 AINARYDATAKS
-254 FDKIQPL
+254 FDKLMPL

-272 INGWNVAGTAASLPT
+272 INGWDVAGTPATLPT
-287 IVPVTPAPAASP
+287 IVPVTPAPAAS
-299 EASPSASP
+299 ASAASAV
-307 TASPAAPAAPAD
+307 TAPAPVD
-319 PNAAPATAVTGATS
+319 PNAAPATAVTAATS

-338 GVVPAALAPNEQT
+338 GVVPAPLAPNEQT
-351 AVMPVVEA
+351 AVMPPVEA

-371 WNSLGLGSIGYDGL
+371 WNTLGLGSIGYDGL

-406 LTANDNK
+406 LTATDNK
-413 VTLAGQPGNK
+413 VNLAGQPGNK
-423 AFAVSLDSD
+423 IYAVSLDSD

-450 AVGVDTTVKSV
+450 AVGVDTTVTSTV
-461 AGREFTTLTVE
+461 GQEFTTLTVE

-480 AKKAADCNGE
+480 AKTAADCAGE

-509 ETSGFGVEGTSGN
+509 ETSGFGVEGTTGN

-535 PTWDAATKTF
+535 PTWDPTAKSF
-545 SWTTGA
+545 SWTTAA

-560 VNKGFYKAVIP
+560 VNRGFYKAVIP

-586 AATALTVSITTEE
+586 AATALTVSIATEA

-623 EYSKPRLSIAM
+623 EYSKPRLTIKM
-634 KRGYKASNKK
+634 KKGYKASNKK
-644 ISSLPAPKYT
+644 ISSLAAPKYT

-663 KKVKGTKPTCP
+663 KKVKGTKPVCP

-680 GPRV
+680 GPRT

>member
-1 MGQVNSAKSHF
+1 
-12 VLGVVMKKSIVG
+12 
-24 RAVIAIAALA
+24 
-34 LLANGIAP
+34 
-42 SNAATLRVP
+42 
-51 KTAFPACVVQ
+51 
-61 NGIYCIESVTVT
+61 
-73 TAQGKVVPLQ
+73 
-83 WVANGNAVPGE
+83 
-94 SATDGIS
+94 
-101 FAPVAKVVKGVVK
+101 
-114 ENGWWTTQYQRDALV
+114 LV
-129 AETTVFT
+129 STP
-136 DISEL
+136 
-141 VGTAEFPEIGA
+141 EFPEIGA

-162 ITKPIE
+162 ITKPVE
-168 AFDSI
+168 AFDTI

-178 SKSNTSSK
+178 TKTNTSSK
-186 IPFSTCHKGAVAAI
+186 VPFATCHKGAVAAI
-200 TDAEVKFIFNYT
+200 NDAEVKFIFNYS

-232 KEYALKGEQP
+232 KDLALKGQQP
-242 AVNARYDAAKKT
+242 AVNARYDATKKS
-254 FDKIQPL
+254 FDKLQPL

-272 INGWNVAGTAASLPT
+272 INGWNVAGTPATLPT
-287 IVPVTPAPAASP
+287 IVAPPAPAASP
-299 EASPSASP
+299 EASPAASP
-307 TASPAAPAAPAD
+307 SASPAASPAASAAPGAPVD
-319 PNAAPATAVTGATS
+319 PNAPAATTVTAATS

-371 WNSLGLGSIGYDGL
+371 WNTLGLGSIGYDGL

-413 VTLAGQPGNK
+413 VNLAGQPGNK
-423 AFAVSLDSD
+423 SFAVSLDSD

-450 AVGVDTTVKSV
+450 AVGVDTTVTSV
-461 AGREFTTLTVE
+461 VGREFTTLTVE

-480 AKKAADCNGE
+480 AKAAADCNGE

-509 ETSGFGVEGTSGN
+509 DTSGFGVEGTSGN

-528 GVCSLST
+528 GVCSLTT
-535 PTWDAATKTF
+535 PTWDPTTKTF
-545 SWTTGA
+545 SWTTAA

-586 AATALTVSITTEE
+586 AATALTVSISTEA
-599 GGSSAAIAVVSA
+599 GGSAAAIAVVSA

-644 ISSLPAPKYT
+644 ISSLAAPKYT
-654 ITCARGATT
+654 ITCARGAST
-663 KKVKGTKPTCP
+663 KKVKGTKPVCP

-680 GPRV
+680 GPRI

>member
-1 MGQVNSAKSHF
+1 
-12 VLGVVMKKSIVG
+12 MKKFRLSRIVV
-24 RAVIAIAALA
+24 AVAALA
-34 LLANGIAP
+34 MLANSIAP
-42 SNAATLRVP
+42 SSAATLRVP
-51 KTAFPACVVQ
+51 KTAFPACAVQ
-61 NGIYCIESVTVT
+61 NGVYCIESVTVT

-83 WVANGNAVPGE
+83 WVANGVAVPGQ
-94 SATDGIS
+94 SATNGIS
-101 FAPVAKVVKGVVK
+101 FAPIAKVVKGIVK
-114 ENGWWTTQYQRDALV
+114 ENGWWTTQYQREAL
-129 AETTVFT
+129 AADTTVFA
-136 DISEL
+136 DISSL

-162 ITKPIE
+162 ITKPVE
-168 AFDSI
+168 AFSSI

-178 SKSNTSSK
+178 SKTNTSSK
-186 IPFSTCHKGAVAAI
+186 QTFGNCYKGAVAAVNE
-200 TDAEVKFIFNYT
+200 AEVKFIFNYST
-212 TAALAATAAKDLD
+212 TALAATAAKDLD
-225 AATWIDL
+225 TSTWVDL
-232 KEYALKGEQP
+232 KDLALQGQQP
-242 AVNARYDAAKKT
+242 AVNARYDATKKT
-254 FDKIQPL
+254 FDKLQPL

-272 INGWNVAGTAASLPT
+272 INGWDVAGTPATLPT
-287 IVPVTPAPAASP
+287 IVPVTPAPAAS
-299 EASPSASP
+299 ASAASAV
-307 TASPAAPAAPAD
+307 TAPAPVD
-319 PNAAPATAVTGATS
+319 PNAAPADAVTAATS

-338 GVVPAALAPNEQT
+338 GVVPAPLAPNEQT
-351 AVMPVVEA
+351 AVMPPVEA

-371 WNSLGLGSIGYDGL
+371 WNTLGLGSIGYDGL

-406 LTANDNK
+406 LTATDNK
-413 VTLAGQPGNK
+413 VNLAGQPGNK
-423 AFAVSLDSD
+423 IYAVSLDSD

-450 AVGVDTTVKSV
+450 AVGVDTSVTSTV
-461 AGREFTTLTVE
+461 GQEFTTLTVE

-480 AKKAADCNGE
+480 AKSAADCAGE

-499 QFQTLIIAQN
+499 QFQTLIIVQN
-509 ETSGFGVEGTSGN
+509 DTSGFGVEGTSGN

-535 PTWDAATKTF
+535 PTWDPTAKSF
-545 SWTTGA
+545 SWTTAA

-560 VNKGFYKAVIP
+560 VNRGFYKAVIP

-586 AATALTVSITTEE
+586 AATALTVSIATEA

-623 EYSKPRLSIAM
+623 EYSKPRLTIMM
-634 KRGYKASNKK
+634 KKGYKASNKK
-644 ISSLPAPKYT
+644 ISSLAAPKYT

-663 KKVKGTKPTCP
+663 KKVKGTKPVCP

-680 GPRV
+680 GPRT

>member
-1 MGQVNSAKSHF
+1 
-12 VLGVVMKKSIVG
+12 MKKFRLSRIVV
-24 RAVIAIAALA
+24 AVAALA
-34 LLANGIAP
+34 MLANGIVP
-42 SNAATLRVP
+42 SSAATLRVP
-51 KTAFPACVVQ
+51 KTAFPACAVQ
-61 NGIYCIESVTVT
+61 NGVYCIESVTVT

-83 WVANGNAVPGE
+83 WVATGTAVPGQ
-94 SATDGIS
+94 SATNGIS
-101 FAPVAKVVKGVVK
+101 FAPVAKVVKGIVK

-129 AETTVFT
+129 ADTTVFA
-136 DISEL
+136 DISSL

-162 ITKPIE
+162 ITKPVE
-168 AFDSI
+168 AFSSI

-178 SKSNTSSK
+178 SKTNTSSK
-186 IPFSTCHKGAVAAI
+186 QTFGNCYKGAVAAVNE
-200 TDAEVKFIFNYT
+200 AEVKFIFNYST
-212 TAALAATAAKDLD
+212 TALAATAAKDLD
-225 AATWIDL
+225 TSTWVDL
-232 KEYALKGEQP
+232 KDLALQGQQP
-242 AVNARYDAAKKT
+242 AVNARYDATKKT
-254 FDKIQPL
+254 FDKLMPL

-272 INGWNVAGTAASLPT
+272 INGWDVAGTPATLPT
-287 IVPVTPAPAASP
+287 IVPVTPAPAAS
-299 EASPSASP
+299 ASAASAV
-307 TASPAAPAAPAD
+307 TAPAPVD
-319 PNAAPATAVTGATS
+319 PNAAPATAVTAATS

-338 GVVPAALAPNEQT
+338 GVVPAPLAPNEQT
-351 AVMPVVEA
+351 AVMPPVEA

-371 WNSLGLGSIGYDGL
+371 WNTLGLGSIGYDGL

-406 LTANDNK
+406 LTATDNK
-413 VTLAGQPGNK
+413 VNLAGQPGNK
-423 AFAVSLDSD
+423 IYAVSLDSD

-450 AVGVDTTVKSV
+450 AVGVDTSVTSTV
-461 AGREFTTLTVE
+461 GQEFTTLTVE

-480 AKKAADCNGE
+480 AKSAADCAGE

-499 QFQTLIIAQN
+499 QFQTLIIVQN
-509 ETSGFGVEGTSGN
+509 DTSGFGVEGTSGN

-535 PTWDAATKTF
+535 PTWDPTAKSF
-545 SWTTGA
+545 SWTTAA

-560 VNKGFYKAVIP
+560 VNRGFYKAVIP

-586 AATALTVSITTEE
+586 AATALTVSISTEA

-623 EYSKPRLSIAM
+623 EYSKPRLTIMM
-634 KRGYKASNKK
+634 KKGYKASNKK
-644 ISSLPAPKYT
+644 ISSLAAPKYT

-663 KKVKGTKPTCP
+663 KKVKGTKPVCP

-680 GPRV
+680 GPRT

>member
-1 MGQVNSAKSHF
+1 
-12 VLGVVMKKSIVG
+12 MKKFRLSRIVV
-24 RAVIAIAALA
+24 AVAALA
-34 LLANGIAP
+34 MLANSIAP
-42 SNAATLRVP
+42 SSAATLRVP
-51 KTAFPACVVQ
+51 KTAFPACAVQ
-61 NGIYCIESVTVT
+61 NGVYCIESVTVT

-83 WVANGNAVPGE
+83 WVATGTAVPGQ
-94 SATDGIS
+94 SATNGIS
-101 FAPVAKVVKGVVK
+101 FAPVAKVVKGIVK

-129 AETTVFT
+129 ADTTVFA
-136 DISEL
+136 DISSL

-162 ITKPIE
+162 ITKPVD
-168 AFDSI
+168 AFSSI

-178 SKSNTSSK
+178 SKTNTSSK
-186 IPFSTCHKGAVAAI
+186 QTFGNCYKGAVAAVNE
-200 TDAEVKFIFNYT
+200 AEVKFIFNYST
-212 TAALAATAAKDLD
+212 TALAATAAKDLD
-225 AATWIDL
+225 TSTWVDL
-232 KEYALKGEQP
+232 KDLALQGQQP
-242 AVNARYDAAKKT
+242 AINARYDATAKS
-254 FDKIQPL
+254 FDKLMPL

-272 INGWNVAGTAASLPT
+272 INGWDVAGTPATLPT
-287 IVPVTPAPAASP
+287 IVPVTPAPAAS
-299 EASPSASP
+299 ASAASAV
-307 TASPAAPAAPAD
+307 TAPAPVD
-319 PNAAPATAVTGATS
+319 PNAAPATAVTAATS

-338 GVVPAALAPNEQT
+338 GVVPAPLAPNEQT
-351 AVMPVVEA
+351 AVMPPVEA

-371 WNSLGLGSIGYDGL
+371 WNTLGLGSIGYDGL

-406 LTANDNK
+406 LTATDNK
-413 VTLAGQPGNK
+413 VNLAGQPGNK
-423 AFAVSLDSD
+423 IYAVSLDSD

-450 AVGVDTTVKSV
+450 AVGVDTTVTSTV
-461 AGREFTTLTVE
+461 GQEFTTLTVE

-480 AKKAADCNGE
+480 AKTAADCAGE

-509 ETSGFGVEGTSGN
+509 ETSGFGVEGTTGN

-535 PTWDAATKTF
+535 PTWDPTAKSF
-545 SWTTGA
+545 SWTTAA

-560 VNKGFYKAVIP
+560 VNRGFYKAVIP

-586 AATALTVSITTEE
+586 AATALTVSIATEA

-623 EYSKPRLSIAM
+623 EYSKPRLTIKM
-634 KRGYKASNKK
+634 KKGYKASNKK
-644 ISSLPAPKYT
+644 ISSLAAPKYT

-663 KKVKGTKPTCP
+663 KKVKGTKPVCP

-680 GPRV
+680 GPRI

>member
-1 MGQVNSAKSHF
+1 
-12 VLGVVMKKSIVG
+12 MKKFRLSRIIV
-24 RAVIAIAALA
+24 AVATLA
-34 LLANGIAP
+34 MLANGIVP
-42 SNAATLRVP
+42 SSAATLRVP
-51 KTAFPACVVQ
+51 KTAFPACAVQ
-61 NGIYCIESVTVT
+61 NGVYCIESVTVT

-83 WVANGNAVPGE
+83 WVATGTAVPGQ
-94 SATDGIS
+94 SATNGIS
-101 FAPVAKVVKGVVK
+101 FAPVAKVVKGIVK

-129 AETTVFT
+129 ADTTVFA
-136 DISEL
+136 DISSL

-162 ITKPIE
+162 ITKPVE
-168 AFDSI
+168 AFSSI

-178 SKSNTSSK
+178 SKTNTSSK
-186 IPFSTCHKGAVAAI
+186 QTFGNCYKGAVAAVNE
-200 TDAEVKFIFNYT
+200 AEVKFIFNYST
-212 TAALAATAAKDLD
+212 SALAATAAKDLD
-225 AATWIDL
+225 TSTWIDL
-232 KEYALKGEQP
+232 KDLALQGQQP
-242 AVNARYDAAKKT
+242 AVNARYDATKKT
-254 FDKIQPL
+254 FDKMMPL

-272 INGWNVAGTAASLPT
+272 INGWDVAGTPATLPT
-287 IVPVTPAPAASP
+287 IVPVAPAPTESASAAS
-299 EASPSASP
+299 AV
-307 TASPAAPAAPAD
+307 TAPAPVD
-319 PNAAPATAVTGATS
+319 PNAAPATAVTAATS

-338 GVVPAALAPNEQT
+338 GVVPAPLAPNEQT
-351 AVMPVVEA
+351 AVMPPVEA

-371 WNSLGLGSIGYDGL
+371 WNTLGLGSIGYDGL

-406 LTANDNK
+406 LTATDNK
-413 VTLAGQPGNK
+413 VNLAGQTGNK
-423 AFAVSLDSD
+423 SYAVSLDSD

-450 AVGVDTTVKSV
+450 AVGVDTSVTSTV
-461 AGREFTTLTVE
+461 GQEFTTLTVE

-480 AKKAADCNGE
+480 AKSSADCAGE

-499 QFQTLIIAQN
+499 QFQTLIIVQN
-509 ETSGFGVEGTSGN
+509 DTSGFGVEGTSGN

-535 PTWDAATKTF
+535 PTWDPTAKSF
-545 SWTTGA
+545 SWTTAA

-560 VNKGFYKAVIP
+560 VNRGFYKAVIP

-586 AATALTVSITTEE
+586 AATALTVSIATEA

-623 EYSKPRLSIAM
+623 EYSKPRLTIKM
-634 KRGYKASNKK
+634 KKGYKASNKK
-644 ISSLPAPKYT
+644 ISSLAAPKYT

-663 KKVKGTKPTCP
+663 KKVKGTKPVCP

-680 GPRV
+680 GPRT

>member
-1 MGQVNSAKSHF
+1 
-12 VLGVVMKKSIVG
+12 MKKFTVSRVVV
-24 RAVIAIAALA
+24 AVAALA
-34 LLANGIAP
+34 MLANGIAP
-42 SNAATLRVP
+42 SSAATLRVP
-51 KTAFPACVVQ
+51 KTAFPACAVQ
-61 NGIYCIESVTVT
+61 NGVYCIESVTVT

-83 WVANGNAVPGE
+83 WVANGVAVPGQ
-94 SATDGIS
+94 SATNGIS
-101 FAPVAKVVKGVVK
+101 FAPIAKVVKGIVK
-114 ENGWWTTQYQRDALV
+114 ENGWWTTQYQREAL
-129 AETTVFT
+129 AADTTVFA
-136 DISEL
+136 DISSL

-162 ITKPIE
+162 ITKPVD
-168 AFDSI
+168 AFGAI

-178 SKSNTSSK
+178 SKTNTSSK
-186 IPFSTCHKGAVAAI
+186 QTFGNCYKGAVAAVNE
-200 TDAEVKFIFNYT
+200 AEVKFIFNYST
-212 TAALAATAAKDLD
+212 TALAAAAAKDLD
-225 AATWIDL
+225 AATWVDL
-232 KEYALKGEQP
+232 KDLALQGQQP
-242 AVNARYDAAKKT
+242 AVNARYDATKKT
-254 FDKIQPL
+254 FDKLIPL

-272 INGWNVAGTAASLPT
+272 INGWDVAGTPATLPT
-287 IVPVTPAPAASP
+287 IVPVTPAP
-299 EASPSASP
+299 SAS
-307 TASPAAPAAPAD
+307 ASTGSVATAPAPVD
-319 PNAAPATAVTGATS
+319 PNAAPADAVAGATS

-338 GVVPAALAPNEQT
+338 GVVPAPLAPNEQT
-351 AVMPVVEA
+351 AVMPPVEA
-359 GRALTG
+359 GRALAG

-371 WNSLGLGSIGYDGL
+371 WNTLGLGSIGYDGL

-406 LTANDNK
+406 LTATDNK
-413 VTLAGQPGNK
+413 VNLAGQPGNK
-423 AFAVSLDSD
+423 IYAVSLDSD

-450 AVGVDTTVKSV
+450 AVGVDTSVTSTV
-461 AGREFTTLTVE
+461 GQEFTTLTVE

-480 AKKAADCNGE
+480 AKSAADCAGE

-499 QFQTLIIAQN
+499 QFQTLIIVQN
-509 ETSGFGVEGTSGN
+509 DTSGFGVEGTSGN

-535 PTWDAATKTF
+535 PTWDPTAKSF
-545 SWTTGA
+545 SWTTAA

-560 VNKGFYKAVIP
+560 VNRGFYKAVIP

-586 AATALTVSITTEE
+586 AATALTVSIATEA

-623 EYSKPRLSIAM
+623 EYSKPRLTIMM
-634 KRGYKASNKK
+634 KKGYKASNKK
-644 ISSLPAPKYT
+644 ISSLAAPNYT

-663 KKVKGTKPTCP
+663 KKVKGTKPVCP

-680 GPRV
+680 GPRT

>member
-1 MGQVNSAKSHF
+1 
-12 VLGVVMKKSIVG
+12 MKKFRLSRIVV
-24 RAVIAIAALA
+24 AVAALA
-34 LLANGIAP
+34 MLANGIVP
-42 SNAATLRVP
+42 SSAATLRVP
-51 KTAFPACVVQ
+51 KTAFPACAVQ
-61 NGIYCIESVTVT
+61 NGVYCIESVTVT

-83 WVANGNAVPGE
+83 WVATGTAVPGQ
-94 SATDGIS
+94 SATNGIS
-101 FAPVAKVVKGVVK
+101 FAPVAKVVKGIVK

-129 AETTVFT
+129 ADTTVFA
-136 DISEL
+136 DVSSL

-162 ITKPIE
+162 ITKPVE
-168 AFDSI
+168 AFSSI

-178 SKSNTSSK
+178 SKTNTSSK
-186 IPFSTCHKGAVAAI
+186 QTFGNCYKGAVAAVNE
-200 TDAEVKFIFNYT
+200 AEVKFIFNYST
-212 TAALAATAAKDLD
+212 TALAATAAKDLD
-225 AATWIDL
+225 TSTWVDL
-232 KEYALKGEQP
+232 KDLALQGQQP
-242 AVNARYDAAKKT
+242 AVNARYDATAKS
-254 FDKIQPL
+254 FDKLMPL

-272 INGWNVAGTAASLPT
+272 INGWDVAGTPATLPT
-287 IVPVTPAPAASP
+287 IVPVTPAPSASASAAS
-299 EASPSASP
+299 AV
-307 TASPAAPAAPAD
+307 TAPAPVD
-319 PNAAPATAVTGATS
+319 PNAAPATAVTAATS

-338 GVVPAALAPNEQT
+338 GVVPAPLAPNEQT
-351 AVMPVVEA
+351 AVMPPVEA

-371 WNSLGLGSIGYDGL
+371 WNTLGLGSIGYDGL

-406 LTANDNK
+406 LTATDNK
-413 VTLAGQPGNK
+413 VNLAGQPGNK
-423 AFAVSLDSD
+423 IYAVSLDSD

-450 AVGVDTTVKSV
+450 AVGVDTTVTSTV
-461 AGREFTTLTVE
+461 GQEFTTLTVE

-480 AKKAADCNGE
+480 AKTAADCAGE

-509 ETSGFGVEGTSGN
+509 ETSGFGVEGTTGN

-535 PTWDAATKTF
+535 PTWDPTAKSF
-545 SWTTGA
+545 SWTTAA

-560 VNKGFYKAVIP
+560 VNRGFYKAVIP

-586 AATALTVSITTEE
+586 AATALTVSIATEA

-623 EYSKPRLSIAM
+623 EYSKPRLTIKM
-634 KRGYKASNKK
+634 KKGYKASNKK
-644 ISSLPAPKYT
+644 ISSLAAPKYT

-663 KKVKGTKPTCP
+663 KKVKGTKPVCP

-680 GPRV
+680 GPRT